1 MIAPIQT
8 VESQDQRY
16 RIALE
21 LIREV
26 ALDLGNGGF
35 WAAMIAER
43 ALGDVEPAERTENN

>member
-43 ALGDVEPAERTENN
+43 ALGDVGTEEQQP